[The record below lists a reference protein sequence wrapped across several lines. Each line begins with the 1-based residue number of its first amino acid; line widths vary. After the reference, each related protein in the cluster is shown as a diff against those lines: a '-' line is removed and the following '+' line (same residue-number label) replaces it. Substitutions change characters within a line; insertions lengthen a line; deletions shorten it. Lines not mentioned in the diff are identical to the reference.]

1 MKPMMQLYAG
11 YNYWANQRIT
21 NAILEMDAHRHQE
34 WVTSSFPN
42 LYATLLHLWDAES
55 IWWQRLKLHERL
67 LIPSE
72 NFNPNTTEV
81 IHGLMEQSM
90 LWKNWADQSTEAA
103 FSHQFSY
110 QNTKRELHK
119 QQAWQVLMHVCN
131 HSTYH
136 RGQLVT
142 MMRQLG
148 AEKIPATD
156 LVVYI
161 RSEKL

>member
-72 NFNPNTTEV
+72 NFNPNTNEV

-103 FSHQFSY
+103 FLHQFTY
-110 QNTKRELHK
+110 QSTKKELQK

-142 MMRQLG
+142 MMRELG
-148 AEKIPATD
+148 VEKIPATD
-156 LVVYI
+156 FIEYI
-161 RSEKL
+161 RLLK